1 MKSVKF
7 VVIIIST
14 LLLSL
19 GCDKSINTSNE
30 EGATLSTNAQSEK
43 PSSYSQVLD
52 KNALECLLDDSASIN
67 VYYNHNLKE
76 LEIND
81 YSTFIL
87 ENIDEVETSEGRPH
101 EFTRMYKNDQGHTAI
116 LMSQNFIRNLELT
129 DAKGQTTSYSFNSG
143 LECDT
148 LPSTNHLTYQVI
160 VDRAFIYK
168 QPDLDS
174 KTSSYFIAGD
184 EIEVLSTKDSWV
196 KTSYLK
202 GSKTGWLRLKD
213 LEEKSGLDASVNE
226 ITNSKLQDEFEKI
239 QSGNSIDSDQKK
251 YVIDQKGVGEIFLG
265 QAFNSNKFEELEAQ
279 LEGVDNCSLTTSN
292 EYPKYQHSLY
302 FQFFDNVLTGVS
314 ISSLGSPDEIPF
326 RSYTGVKIGDTI
338 KTVMKL
344 HNKQPDETLN
354 SPHTDDPIFIYWTDS
369 SKKTGMRY
377 DTVNGEVSSM
387 SLKYNP
393 HIRYFEGCG

>member
-87 ENIDEVETSEGRPH
+87 ENIDEIETSEGRPH

-116 LMSQNFIRNLELT
+116 LMSQHFIRNLELT

-213 LEEKSGLDASVNE
+213 LEENSHSKSPPKELTSSKIKDTSEGIQLVNSNQTKQV
-226 ITNSKLQDEFEKI
+226 ISKNGI
-239 QSGNSIDSDQKK
+239 GN
-251 YVIDQKGVGEIFLG
+251 IFLG
-265 QAFNSNKFEELEAQ
+265 EKFKPNEFDEELSY
-279 LEGVDNCSLTTSN
+279 LEGIDNCFFTTSKQ
-292 EYPKYQHSLY
+292 YTDHKYTLS
-302 FQFFDNVLTGVS
+302 FQVIENIITGINVSGNDIANGNS
-314 ISSLGSPDEIPF
+314 F
-326 RSYTGVKIGDTI
+326 KSYTGVKIGDTVE
-338 KTVMKL
+338 TVMKL
-344 HNKQPDETLN
+344 HNKQPDEILK
-354 SPHTDDPIFIYWTDS
+354 SPYTDDPIFIYWTDS
-369 SKKTGMRY
+369 SKKTGIRY
-377 DTVNGEVSSM
+377 DISTGKVLSM
-387 SLKYNP
+387 SLNYNP